1 MYQKYVFMKLKILT
15 GLLTGLVVSASTT
28 ALFCQPSR
36 AGNNSWFG
44 NGTLKYI
51 NTGILNAEPVV
62 CAGVN
67 QQDTCTN
74 RTLRFTLKQGSDA
87 DATLKKLPKV
97 DLTVVEFTNSQK
109 YSVAQIGNSDLA
121 AGEKAED
128 FLIQGEEKYRKGD
141 RQGAIED
148 LSKAIQLNPN
158 YAEAYYNRGILRYVS
173 GDKQG
178 AIADFNEVLRI
189 NPNLFQAYVNR
200 GNARDDSGDS
210 QGAIADYN
218 EALRI
223 NSSDSKAYYNR
234 GVTRSRLGDNQSAIA
249 DFNEALRIN
258 PNYALAYNS
267 RGNVRAELGDKQ
279 GAIQDFQKAAEL
291 FQKQGDRDNYNRA
304 INNLNKLQ

>member
-1 MYQKYVFMKLKILT
+1 MKFKILT
-15 GLLTGLVVSASTT
+15 GLLTGLVGITT
-28 ALFCQPSR
+28 NVVFCQPSR
-36 AGNNSWFG
+36 AANDSFFN

-51 NTGILNAEPVV
+51 NTAILNAEPVM
-62 CAGVN
+62 CAAVN
-67 QQDTCTN
+67 QEDTGTN
-74 RTLRFTLKQGSDA
+74 RTLLLTLKQGSDTE
-87 DATLKKLPKV
+87 ATLKKLPKV

-109 YSVAQIGNSDLA
+109 YSVAHIGNSDLA

-148 LSKAIQLNPN
+148 LSKAIGLNPN

-223 NSSDSKAYYNR
+223 NPSDSKAYYNR

-249 DFNEALRIN
+249 DYNEALRIN
-258 PNYALAYNS
+258 PNYAKAYNV
-267 RGNVRAELGDKQ
+267 RGYARAELGDKQ

-291 FQKQGDRDNYNRA
+291 FQQQGDRDNYNRA

>member
-1 MYQKYVFMKLKILT
+1 MKFKILT
-15 GLLTGLVVSASTT
+15 GLLTGLVAFTT
-28 ALFCQPSR
+28 NVLFCQPSS
-36 AGNNSWFG
+36 AENDSFFN

-62 CAGVN
+62 CAAVN
-67 QQDTCTN
+67 KDDTCTN
-74 RTLRFTLKQGSDA
+74 RTLPHTLKGRRDA
-87 DATLKKLPKV
+87 DATLKKQPKV
-97 DLTVVEFTNSQK
+97 DLTVVQFTNSQN
-109 YSVAQIGNSDLA
+109 YSIAKIGNSDLA

-173 GDKQG
+173 GDNQG

-210 QGAIADYN
+210 EGAIADYN

-223 NSSDSKAYYNR
+223 NPSDSKAYYNR

-249 DFNEALRIN
+249 DYNEALRIN
-258 PNYALAYNS
+258 PNYALAYNG
-267 RGNVRAELGDKQ
+267 RGNSRAELGDKQ
-279 GAIQDFQKAAEL
+279 GAIQDFQKAADL
-291 FQKQGDRDNYNRA
+291 FQKQGDRDNYQKA
-304 INNLNKLQ
+304 INNLRRLQ

>member
-1 MYQKYVFMKLKILT
+1 MKFKILT
-15 GLLTGLVVSASTT
+15 GCVTGLVVSITT
-28 ALFCQPSR
+28 SVLFCQPSR
-36 AGNNSWFG
+36 AGNESFFNS
-44 NGTLKYI
+44 GTLKYI
-51 NTGILNAEPVV
+51 STGIMNAEPVV
-62 CAGVN
+62 CAAVN
-67 QQDTCTN
+67 QDDTCTN
-74 RTLRFTLKQGSDA
+74 RTLLFTLKQGSDA

-109 YSVAQIGNSDLA
+109 YSVAKIANSDLA
-121 AGEKAED
+121 TETKAED
-128 FLIQGEEKYRKGD
+128 FLIRGEEKYRKGD

-148 LSKAIQLNPN
+148 FSQAIELNPN
-158 YAEAYYNRGILRYVS
+158 YVNAYYNRGIVRYIL
-173 GDKQG
+173 GDNKG

-223 NSSDSKAYYNR
+223 NPSDSKAYYNR
-234 GVTRSRLGDNQSAIA
+234 GVTRSRLGDNKGAIA
-249 DFNEALRIN
+249 DYNEALRIN
-258 PNYALAYNS
+258 PNYAKAYDV
-267 RGNVRAELGDKQ
+267 RGYARAQLGDKQ
-279 GAIQDFQKAAEL
+279 GAIQDFQKAADL